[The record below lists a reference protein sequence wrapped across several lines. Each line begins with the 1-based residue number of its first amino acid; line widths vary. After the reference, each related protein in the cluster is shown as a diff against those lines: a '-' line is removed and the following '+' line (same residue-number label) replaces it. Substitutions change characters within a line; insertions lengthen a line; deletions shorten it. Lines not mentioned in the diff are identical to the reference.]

1 MTIVLT
7 VTVEIGGD
15 QAQDASAKITEL
27 LPERNGLVASGMA
40 GVLVRRL
47 CRCGLVARWPQG
59 WHIDSLE
66 VRCE

>member
-1 MTIVLT
+1 MKTVVLT

-15 QAQDASAKITEL
+15 QAPDAAAKIAEL
-27 LPERNGLVASGMA
+27 LPDRNGLVASGMA

-47 CRCGLVARWPQG
+47 CSCGLVAGWPQG

-66 VRCE
+66 VR

>member
-1 MTIVLT
+1 MTTMTLT

-15 QAQDASAKITEL
+15 QAPAAAAKIAEL
-27 LPERNGLVASGMA
+27 LPDHNGLVASGVA

-47 CRCGLVARWPQG
+47 CRCGLVAGWPQG

-66 VRCE
+66 VR